1 MGVEPTAAGGSA
13 VRQTGTDSD
22 GEADVVKLALTSVT
36 ALSFFLLLTFFPVD
50 VGLGQDESPRWA
62 SPPLERS
69 VSVRDGSSDRRLTL
83 DELYQQLAQADV
95 VFVGESH
102 TDETTHRM
110 ELAIYEALL
119 KLRQNRVA
127 LAMEMFERDAQAALD
142 AYLGGE
148 LDEAA
153 FRERARPWENYRTA
167 YRPLVERAKAAKAP
181 LIASNF
187 PRSLRSRLA
196 AEGPQVLQSLEGPDK
211 RLAPAEL
218 LPNTDAYW
226 RRVDNAVRGH
236 AGMMRESDRLHSTQS
251 LWDNAMGESCARALD
266 QYPGHLV
273 LHINGDFHSQY
284 WDGTVH
290 QLRRRKPDARVK
302 TVSLAPVGNPAV
314 AELRGAPVADYI
326 VFVEARASDIN
337 EGAWSVH
344 ASRDVKYRLRL
355 PEGLKSD
362 DRVPLL
368 IWFVDDGLTASDGI
382 DLWQSRLGTRAA
394 IIAVEPPYRQVEE
407 DLGVGGRWFWP
418 DSYSS
423 DIGGMVDVAER
434 IWGYA
439 IRHFPI
445 DASRVVL
452 AGEGTGATVAAGVS
466 AFTDRIDAQGLAIG
480 PRQYLK
486 LRDMALPLPESWGKL
501 QPPNRRLT
509 VLGGPKDEPFWT
521 AESAAYREV
530 GVPTELAVLDAD
542 PWSREGQIASHL
554 ERALGLIADQPSAG
568 PAVSPAVQRSYL
580 LLESDSPRGRQWARL
595 QALWHSE
602 PQVNQIA
609 VVDSVPIDSNATR
622 FATEIRPSN
631 LATAGALP
639 RCPGPFGGTTVLV
652 LPPDSSDDAARDWL
666 TLVENDPL
674 AKQSRFYRTRIA
686 RSPPASRLAIAGNP
700 GGDEPPSNTAAGIAE
715 LPDVLAKLLSE
726 NRKNVLLVPA
736 VFYAD
741 ADWLRRLRKSL
752 KPLEEQMTLQWSPG
766 LGGSKEALKVEIDLQ
781 SEPPVAHELTVTI
794 QPDNHQL
801 VVEDRV
807 HLPASLRRAN
817 TVFRLNSNLRIIE
830 SSVPMEELG
839 ADEQQGAKRY
849 RLAGGV
855 PGGTWTLR
863 YEGAMDFGL
872 SDQKEEYT
880 RGFRQTRGVLREEGI
895 YLDADSD
902 WIPEF
907 DERLLRF
914 SLNLQLP
921 DHWHVVSQGKGS
933 SRDGQG
939 WARWTADGPMDQ
951 IYLVGGPLQRETDA
965 AGGVEIQVYL
975 RQRDDALTRKYLDTG
990 ARYLE
995 MYRNLIGPYPYA
1007 KFALVENF
1015 WETGYGMPSFT
1026 LLGPQV
1032 IRFPFI
1038 LHSSYP
1044 HEILHNWWGNSV
1056 FVDYEQG
1063 NWCEGLTAY
1072 MADHLIQEQRG
1083 TGAEYRRNT
1092 LQRYR
1097 DYVRDARDFPLNE
1110 FRSRHNAATEAV
1122 GYGKSLM
1129 LFHMLRR
1136 QLGDDAFRA
1145 GLGAFYRQ
1153 YRGQKA
1159 GFEQI
1164 RQALESRS
1172 QQSDSPWNLKPVFE
1186 QWLTRTGAPQL
1197 ALRDVAVQNRGAE
1210 FLVRG
1215 RLEQLQKDEPFLL
1228 QVPLVVQTAAGSTS
1242 QVLEM
1247 ASRELDFSVPVDR
1260 PPLRVAVDPSFDLFR
1275 YLDPNETPP
1284 TIGQIFGQPKIVAVL
1299 STSPLDREKLDSY
1312 RQLIEAWRSDEHA
1325 IEILADTQLDQIPE
1339 DRAVWFLGAHNLHAD
1354 RYFPDSQQLSR
1365 AADGTAV
1372 RLAGEN
1378 VQLANHC
1385 LVVIQRHP
1393 HNRDQAVGWLTL
1405 DPVAAAA
1412 GLGRKLPHYGKYSYL
1427 AFSGDEPTNVVKGQ
1441 WDTTGSPLVVDL
1453 RASSDALAELPPVF
1467 SSRALQAHVE
1477 WLAAPERR
1485 GRGLGTPE
1493 IADAAEYIV
1502 KQLQAAG
1509 LQPGGDDGS
1518 WLQKFTVEK
1527 GPDGKPVDAYNVI
1540 GVLPGKRADWS
1551 TQSIVLSAHYD
1562 HLGLGWPDVRE
1573 GSAGQIHPGADD
1585 NASGVAVL
1593 LELTKLL
1600 AAEGGGSR
1608 NLVVIAFSAEEAGRL
1623 GSQFYV
1629 DHPRFP
1635 LNEIRGAI
1643 NLDAVGRLA
1652 DQPLSILGT
1661 GTADEWQ
1668 HIFRGCTFVTGIPSK
1683 NVVEG
1688 ANGSD
1693 QWSFIERGIP
1703 AVQIFSGPHG
1713 DYHRPSD
1720 TPDKVDPS
1728 GLVKV
1733 AAFVKESVTYMLERE
1748 PPLTVKIAAATG
1760 QPAGSTPPPTT
1771 NPDGGRKVLFGAV
1784 PAFDYQGQGV
1794 KLDSVVADSPAATAG
1809 LRAGDIL
1816 VKLDK
1821 EKIAN
1826 LQQFSNL
1833 LKQLQPDQQVTAHV
1847 LRDGKELAIKVT
1859 LRKR

>member
-1 MGVEPTAAGGSA
+1 MKLGLASVA
-13 VRQTGTDSD
+13 V
-22 GEADVVKLALTSVT
+22 V
-36 ALSFFLLLTFFPVD
+36 SFFLISSLLLVEG
-50 VGLGQDESPRWA
+50 GLGQDELPRWA

-69 VSVRDGSSDRRLTL
+69 VSVRDGGSDRRMTL
-83 DELYQQLAQADV
+83 EELYQQLAQTDV

-127 LAMEMFERDAQAALD
+127 LAMEMFERDAQSALD
-142 AYLGGE
+142 AYLAGE
-148 LDEAA
+148 LDESA
-153 FRERARPWENYRTA
+153 FREKARPWENYRTA
-167 YRPLVERAKAAKAP
+167 YRPLIERAKATKAP
-181 LIASNF
+181 VIASNF

-196 AEGPQVLQSLEGPDK
+196 AEGPKVLESLEGPDK
-211 RLAPAEL
+211 RLAPVEL
-218 LPNTDAYW
+218 LPSSDAYW

-236 AGMMRESDRLHSTQS
+236 AGMMGESDRLHSTQS
-251 LWDNAMGESCARALD
+251 LWDNAMGESCARAID
-266 QYPGHLV
+266 QYPEHLV

-302 TVSLAPVGNPAV
+302 TVSLAPVVNPNV
-314 AELRGAPVADYI
+314 AELRGAPVADYV

-344 ASRDVKYRLRL
+344 TSRDVKYRMRL
-355 PEGLKSD
+355 PEGLKGD

-368 IWFVDDGLTASDGI
+368 IWFVDDGLTAGDGI
-382 DLWQSRLGTRAA
+382 DLWQSRLGTSAA
-394 IIAVEPPYRQVEE
+394 ILAVEPPYRQVEE

-423 DIGGMVDVAER
+423 DIGGMVDAVER

-439 IRHFPI
+439 LRHFPI

-466 AFTDRIDAQGLAIG
+466 VFTDRIDARGLAIG

-501 QPPNRRLT
+501 QPPQRHLT
-509 VLGGPKDEPFWT
+509 VLGSAKDESFWT
-521 AESAAYREV
+521 AELAAYREV
-530 GVPTELAVLDAD
+530 GIPTELATLDAD
-542 PWSREGQIASHL
+542 PWSREGQIASQL
-554 ERALGLIADQPSAG
+554 TTALGLKAGSSAAGSTAG
-568 PAVSPAVQRSYL
+568 PANSAAAQKSYL
-580 LLESDSPRGRQWARL
+580 LLESDSARGRQWARL
-595 QALWHSE
+595 QALWHSD
-602 PQVNQIA
+602 PQTNQIA
-609 VVDSVPIDSNATR
+609 VVEDVPADPSAVR
-622 FATEIRPSN
+622 FATEIRSSN
-631 LATAGALP
+631 LAAPGALP

-652 LPPDSSDDAARDWL
+652 LPPDTSDAVARDWL

-686 RSPPASRLAIAGNP
+686 RTPSAGGPARDNNANAPASA
-700 GGDEPPSNTAAGIAE
+700 TTGIGE

-741 ADWLRRLRKSL
+741 ADWLRRLRRAV
-752 KPLEEQMTLQWSPG
+752 KPLEEQMTFQWSPG

-781 SEPPVAHELTVTI
+781 SEPPVAHDLTVQI
-794 QPDNHQL
+794 QPDRHQL
-801 VVEDRV
+801 IVENRV
-807 HLPASLRRAN
+807 SLPASLRRAN

-830 SSVPMEELG
+830 SSVPLEEIG
-839 ADEQQGAKRY
+839 ADGPQGANRY
-849 RLAGGV
+849 RFNGAVPAGI
-855 PGGTWTLR
+855 WTVR
-863 YEGAMDFGL
+863 YEGPIDFGL

-880 RGFRQTRGVLREEGI
+880 RGFRQTRGVLREDGI

-933 SRDGQG
+933 SRDGRG

-975 RQRDDALTRKYLDTG
+975 RQRDDALSRKYLDTG

-995 MYRNLIGPYPYA
+995 MYRNLIGPYPYG

-1164 RQALESRS
+1164 RQSLESRTQPS
-1172 QQSDSPWNLKPVFE
+1172 ESPLNLKPFFD

-1197 ALRDVAVQNRGAE
+1197 ALRDVAVENRGAE
-1210 FLVRG
+1210 FVVRG
-1215 RLEQLQKDEPFLL
+1215 RLEQLQKDDAFQL
-1228 QVPLVVQTAAGSTS
+1228 QVPLVVQTANGSTS
-1242 QVLEM
+1242 HALEM
-1247 ASRELDFSVPVDR
+1247 TSRELEFRVPVDGV
-1260 PPLRVAVDPSFDLFR
+1260 PLRIAVDPSFDLFR

-1284 TIGQIFGQPKIVAVL
+1284 TIGQIFGQPKILAVL
-1299 STSPLDREKLDSY
+1299 STSPLDRDKLESFQ
-1312 RQLIEAWRSDEHA
+1312 QLLEAWRSEDHA
-1325 IEILADTQLDQIPE
+1325 IDTVDDTRLDQIPE
-1339 DRAVWFLGAHNLHAD
+1339 DRAVWFLGAHNLHAT
-1354 RYFPDSQQLSR
+1354 RLFPDSQRLSR
-1365 AADGTAV
+1365 SPDGTAL

-1378 VQLANHC
+1378 VPLANHC

-1393 HNRDQAVGWLTL
+1393 HNRDQAIGWLTL
-1405 DPVAAAA
+1405 DPQAAAA

-1427 AFSGDEPTNVVKGQ
+1427 AFSGEEPTNVVKGQ
-1441 WDTTGSPLVVDL
+1441 WDTSGSPLVVDL
-1453 RASSDALAELPPVF
+1453 RENSDGPVLVSVAEGRKALAELPPVF
-1467 SSRALQAHVE
+1467 SSRALQTHVE

-1493 IADAAEYIV
+1493 IGDAAEYIV

-1509 LQPGGDDGS
+1509 LQPGGDNGS

-1527 GPDGKPVDAYNVI
+1527 GPAGKPVDAYNVI
-1540 GVLPGKRADWS
+1540 GILPGKRADWNA
-1551 TQSIVLSAHYD
+1551 QSIVLSAHYD

-1585 NASGVAVL
+1585 NASGVAVM

-1623 GSQFYV
+1623 GSQHYV

-1635 LNEIRGAI
+1635 LNEIRGVI

-1713 DYHRPSD
+1713 DYHRPGD
-1720 TPDKVDPS
+1720 TADKVSPS

-1733 AAFVKESVTYMLERE
+1733 AAFVKEAVSYMLERE
-1748 PPLTVKIAAATG
+1748 PPLTIKIALAGG
-1760 QPAGSTPPPTT
+1760 QAGGQTT
-1771 NPDGGRKVLFGAV
+1771 TSNPDGGRKVLFGAV
-1784 PAFDYQGQGV
+1784 PEFDYRGQGV
-1794 KLDSVVADSPAATAG
+1794 KLESVVADSPAATAG
-1809 LRAGDIL
+1809 LQAGDIL

-1821 EKIAN
+1821 EKIGN

-1833 LKQLQPDQQVTAHV
+1833 LKQLQPDQQVTAHII
-1847 LRDGKELAIKVT
+1847 RDGRELAIKVT